1 MGEFDFISLIS
12 SNIKKLIEFS
22 KMSNRTKPKD
32 QIHKS
37 RIIDQ
42 YYGVG
47 TADNILQKLNNNQP
61 SLMHT
66 QLCLAMGIGI
76 FYHQDK
82 GAWLKRGAGIIMF
95 IKNKLLK
102 TFQLKFFNGAS
113 QNINEALTE
122 EFYCE
127 ISSNGKDEG
136 KFFYQFSSMAH
147 NRIVGLQFF
156 DRGEFAKF
164 SFLLESKPMK
174 RSRATSQPQV
184 PKSSQPAN
192 NRVKQDLKNTPALQT

>member
-47 TADNILQKLNNNQP
+47 TADKILQKLNNNQP

-82 GAWLKRGAGIIMF
+82 GAGIIMF
-95 IKNKLLK
+95 IKNKPLK
-102 TFQLKFFNGAS
+102 TFQLKFFDGAS